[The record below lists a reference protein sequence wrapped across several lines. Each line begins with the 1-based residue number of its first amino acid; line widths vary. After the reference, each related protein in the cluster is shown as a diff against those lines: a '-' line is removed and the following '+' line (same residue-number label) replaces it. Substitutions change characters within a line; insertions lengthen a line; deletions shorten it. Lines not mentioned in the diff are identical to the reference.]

1 MYFNGLWY
9 TYKTRVTQRST
20 EPCVTAAL
28 STFTQSVVRADGL
41 QNKEYQWKTLQIA
54 SKNIY
59 KKYIHLKHH
68 IMLEADSIIYVMAAM
83 SMMTKKYIK
92 NKCSSFRSAWV
103 YIGGT
108 YPILIHAS
116 VFRPLTVT
124 NSPRILRSAH
134 TFPARTVPVSGPL
147 N

>member
-41 QNKEYQWKTLQIA
+41 QNKEYQWKTLKIA
-54 SKNIY
+54 SKNKY

-68 IMLEADSIIYVMAAM
+68 IMLEADSIIYKMAAM
-83 SMMTKKYIK
+83 SMMTKNTLKI
-92 NKCSSFRSAWV
+92 NVA
-103 YIGGT
+103 
-108 YPILIHAS
+108 
-116 VFRPLTVT
+116 VFDLRESTLVVLTPFWFMQVFSDRWQSQT
-124 NSPRILRSAH
+124 APEYSEVH
-134 TFPARTVPVSGPL
+134 THFPQEQFPWAGP
-147 N
+147 